1 MRDYRNTTAYQLA
14 RGLVVSVYGMTGAG
28 MTGAGMTG
36 AEAGSGSAAGAR
48 PVPVAALRRAAIAA
62 AANLVEGSTLPNT
75 GEYLRSLETARS
87 ALSEFPRQVNLCQL
101 RGHLT
106 PQAARLL
113 LAEQAEASAALGRLI
128 AEAEV
133 LAS

>member
-14 RGLVVSVYGMTGAG
+14 RGLVVSVYGV
-28 MTGAGMTG
+28 TG
-36 AEAGSGSAAGAR
+36 AEGGRVSAADR

-62 AANLVEGSTLPNT
+62 AANLVSGSAQTGA

-87 ALSEFPRQVNLCQL
+87 ALAEFPRQVNLCQL

-113 LAEQAEASAALGRLI
+113 LAEQAEASTALGRLI
-128 AEAEV
+128 AETES

>member
-14 RGLVVSVYGMTGAG
+14 RGLVVSVYG
-28 MTGAGMTG
+28 
-36 AEAGSGSAAGAR
+36 AAPAT
-48 PVPVAALRRAAIAA
+48 PAIAALRRAAIAA
-62 AANLVEGSTLPNT
+62 AANLVEGSAAAST
-75 GEYLRSLETARS
+75 GEYLRCLETARS
-87 ALSEFPRQVNLCQL
+87 ALAEFPRLVNLCQL

-113 LAEQAEASAALGRLI
+113 LAEQTEASAALGRLI

>member
-1 MRDYRNTTAYQLA
+1 MRDYQNTTAYQLA
-14 RGLVVSVYGMTGAG
+14 RGLVVSVYGMTGAE
-28 MTGAGMTG
+28 MTGAGMTAAGG
-36 AEAGSGSAAGAR
+36 AGGGSARAR

-62 AANLVEGSTLPNT
+62 AANLVEGSALAGP

-87 ALSEFPRQVNLCQL
+87 ALAEFPRQVNLCQL

>member
-14 RGLVVSVYGMTGAG
+14 RGLVASVYGAATPAG
-28 MTGAGMTG
+28 ERPQAT
-36 AEAGSGSAAGAR
+36 SAS
-48 PVPVAALRRAAIAA
+48 PPPPPPPPIAALRRAAVTA
-62 AANLVEGSTLPNT
+62 AANLVEGSALASP
-75 GEYLRSLETARS
+75 GEYLRCLETARA
-87 ALSEFPRQVNLCQL
+87 ALAEFPRQVNLSQL

-113 LAEQAEASAALGRLI
+113 LAEQAEASAALERLI
-128 AEAEV
+128 AEAQV